1 MTKPTY
7 LSVTTHSSC
16 GSDPNKKRLCPI
28 CLYWDSRPEEMTGP
42 GIGYCIE
49 RDVVTM
55 IRCECEDFEEATK
68 SKVSARNKDLYGEFR
83 ADEEHEEGR

>member
-16 GSDPNKKRLCPI
+16 GGDPTKKRLCPI
-28 CLYWDSRPEEMTGP
+28 CLHWDPRPEEMTGP

-49 RDVVTM
+49 RDIVTM

-68 SKVSARNKDLYGEFR
+68 SKVSSRNKELYGEFED
-83 ADEEHEEGR
+83 DEEHENEH